1 MTEAGR
7 AGDRPS
13 PPAPFGRLMAGSLPL
28 RERGGRQVGVR
39 GRRLSFA
46 EVELR
51 DESNGKLAAR
61 GSGVFVIE
69 QREAKSER

>member
-1 MTEAGR
+1 MTKRG
-7 AGDRPS
+7 
-13 PPAPFGRLMAGSLPL
+13 
-28 RERGGRQVGVR
+28 ERGDRQVGVR
-39 GRRLSFA
+39 NDRLSFA

-69 QREAKSER
+69 HREPKSES